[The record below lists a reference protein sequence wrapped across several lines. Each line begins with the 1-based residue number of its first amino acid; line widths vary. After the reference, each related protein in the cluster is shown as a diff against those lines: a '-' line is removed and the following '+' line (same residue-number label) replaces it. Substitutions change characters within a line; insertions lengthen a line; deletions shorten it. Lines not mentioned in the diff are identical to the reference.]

1 MVNFSCKQALCV
13 ILFSVTATVQ
23 ADDPNFLRLLGA
35 SSDDDGEQVCM
46 STDGNSCCP
55 DSVHEVTNDGTLY
68 CSKFEIA
75 VSANGKGIE
84 KTYPDGNK
92 NTVWWLNIDPCQ
104 LNSMDLCH
112 FDHDDNV
119 DTTVSIQSDTAATTD
134 DAVVTEPTASDGIT
148 PEDGAEDAATSDPED
163 PCVANEDCAAGEYCS
178 TVDGTCLMN
187 GQCASNEDCDNVG
200 NLYAAVMCVGTM
212 YCVESAAGLPRMCS
226 NICLGTSQECSAYEA
241 CAGLDGACC
250 PDKEGEFLAC
260 CTEIATT
267 DDAVVTE
274 PTASDGITPEDDADT
289 TASITVPEDE
299 ASEPTASDGIIPE
312 DDADTTSIA
321 TVGSVA
327 SITTVGSVVIV
338 MVVTVAAVLAM

>member
-13 ILFSVTATVQ
+13 ILFSVMVQ

-250 PDKEGEFLAC
+250 PDKEGEFLTC
-260 CTEIATT
+260 CADIHTLVPTVYIT
-267 DDAVVTE
+267 D
-274 PTASDGITPEDDADT
+274 
-289 TASITVPEDE
+289 PEDE
-299 ASEPTASDGIIPE
+299 ASEPTASDGITPE
-312 DDADTTSIA
+312 AGGSSMLMAATTA
-321 TVGSVA
+321 
-327 SITTVGSVVIV
+327 TTVATTIAAVV
-338 MVVTVAAVLAM
+338 VAALL